1 MSSGERKTGIEQDS
15 RGKVCE
21 KDEFVV
27 LQKRDLERLTTEVM
41 QLREFL
47 PKVLNRGFF
56 TMLQKSC
63 EGELMK
69 DKKQEEQ
76 EHLKQ
81 DCEHFRAQL
90 ETAQA
95 DCQRERE
102 EKIVLRE
109 ELWSAQTQLRQQAEY
124 CTQMGAAVCNL
135 LWRVSS
141 KEEVIQDILAG
152 SRVQTFFTVAG
163 QTLESFVKSLDGDGR
178 PGQQDLSSDENQ
190 FVLALAGVIT
200 NIAAAAC
207 GRDFL
212 ASSSPVL
219 LDTMMQLLEEL
230 KPGVCA
236 RLKVLILM
244 FLYNISISVKGLKY
258 ISESPGLIPL
268 LWSLLQ
274 DPDSGV
280 CLHTLRLLQSIVLD
294 EGLLPTVASEL
305 HKTLPL
311 ARVRELA
318 ASAHPSL
325 RKVASEMLEDLGA
338 SVSQW

>member
-102 EKIVLRE
+102 
-109 ELWSAQTQLRQQAEY
+109 
-124 CTQMGAAVCNL
+124 
-135 LWRVSS
+135 
-141 KEEVIQDILAG
+141 